1 MQISCA
7 KVPRYS
13 STNIGNNVFC
23 KRQVHVRQAEPLPNL
38 IRKHRLSPPEEQF
51 PRSSENA
58 TDWNTEHEA
67 VAMTVEGHVKVGA
80 LLPMPG
86 PPKIGY
92 RIYFAEDN
100 NDGLTSPLV
109 AIARPHKTTVAQY
122 PS

>member
-1 MQISCA
+1 MRDRPKYTGPERRIHR
-7 KVPRYS
+7 VYVTRNTEY
-13 STNIGNNVFC
+13 
-23 KRQVHVRQAEPLPNL
+23 HVREGVCVAV
-38 IRKHRLSPPEEQF
+38 K
-51 PRSSENA
+51 PRHAS
-58 TDWNTEHEA
+58 DWNTEHEA

-100 NDGLTSPLV
+100 NDVLTSPVV